1 MHRILLA
8 VTAMSIALSGA
19 AAGTVTVRD
28 GWVVIDTRQS
38 FPTLVERLEAAVKAE
53 KIGLVTSAS
62 ASEGA
67 KAAGIAIPDNR
78 VVGVFRNDFARRML
92 SASVSAGIEPRS
104 GSMSLRT
111 RTGPR
116 RFHTRNLGLYLR
128 RISTTARTR
137 SGRWQASWTMYSRK
151 SRTRL
156 RRSNDG
162 GHARAAAAGARVT
175 TSENRRASG
184 RRTGRRRQGV
194 RICPIADHR
203 RPSARCSGEKKQA
216 SPGRACP

>member
-1 MHRILLA
+1 MPARGWPPIANTQEDNTMHRILLA

-67 KAAGIAIPDNR
+67 KAAGIAIPGNR

-92 SASVSAGIEPRS
+92 SASVSAGIETQIRFYVTENPDGTATLS
-104 GSMSLRT
+104 YKEPGFVFAPDLDDGKDALRT
-111 RTGPR
+111 LASELDDV
-116 RFHTRNLGLYLR
+116 FAK
-128 RISTTARTR
+128 IAD
-137 SGRWQASWTMYSRK
+137 QASK
-151 SRTRL
+151 
-156 RRSNDG
+156 
-162 GHARAAAAGARVT
+162 
-175 TSENRRASG
+175 E
-184 RRTGRRRQGV
+184 Q
-194 RICPIADHR
+194 
-203 RPSARCSGEKKQA
+203 
-216 SPGRACP
+216 